1 MQVGRTTI
9 ITGGASGIAPA
20 YVRSSAARGDGQN
33 RNLEHWL
40 AGVVRMQ
47 ATLETEEQS

>member
-20 YVRSSAARGDGQN
+20 YVRS
-33 RNLEHWL
+33 EHWL